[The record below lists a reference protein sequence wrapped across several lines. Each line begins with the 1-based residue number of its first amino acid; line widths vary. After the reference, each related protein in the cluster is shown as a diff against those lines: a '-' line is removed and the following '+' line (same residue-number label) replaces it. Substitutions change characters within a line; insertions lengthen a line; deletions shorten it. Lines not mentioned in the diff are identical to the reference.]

1 MVSDILIAVRENDMR
16 ALPTFCRA
24 MHSVYHA
31 RISNW
36 TNLLMSQNSCMVVSV
51 HVISLHSFN
60 VNFLNNFSTEL
71 PGQEKQK
78 QSSRGVP
85 YKEQVYNFI
94 KKETLAQVF
103 FCEFCNISKN
113 TFTYGTPPVAASR
126 KTKLF
131 NPLTLSWKMQFYFS
145 LYDLLL
151 LRICLLL

>member
-71 PGQEKQK
+71 RAKK
-78 QSSRGVP
+78 NRSSRPEVFRT
-85 YKEQVYNFI
+85 KSRSTTLLKKRLWHRCFSVNFATFSRTHFLQNTSGGCFCI
-94 KKETLAQVF
+94 FYAVLLCWCSLDDFHGVF
-103 FCEFCNISKN
+103 F
-113 TFTYGTPPVAASR
+113 
-126 KTKLF
+126 
-131 NPLTLSWKMQFYFS
+131 
-145 LYDLLL
+145 
-151 LRICLLL
+151 

>member
-71 PGQEKQK
+71 RAKKNRSSRPEVFRTKSRSTTLLKKRLWHRCFSVNFATFLRTPLLTEHLRWLLLEKQN
-78 QSSRGVP
+78 S
-85 YKEQVYNFI
+85 
-94 KKETLAQVF
+94 
-103 FCEFCNISKN
+103 
-113 TFTYGTPPVAASR
+113 
-126 KTKLF
+126 
-131 NPLTLSWKMQFYFS
+131 LTL
-145 LYDLLL
+145 
-151 LRICLLL
+151 